1 MVVEVLDGRLFG
13 LKGADVLSLEF
24 LDHLEAVACV
34 PFEYGQNRAVASWS
48 VRSDEVYIV
57 C

>member
-1 MVVEVLDGRLFG
+1 VVVEVLDGRLFG